1 MAYSD
6 SSWHKT
12 NELGFNSFGY
22 VVYMFGGPVSFAS
35 KLLKIVALSSAEAEY
50 AAASYTC
57 KEIEF
62 VRNLCT
68 DLGFPLKEQVVLAVD
83 NTAAVDIAYNL
94 GVTARTKHFNDAIH
108 FVRNLVDHKRL
119 CVKHV
124 ATDLQRADGFTK
136 PLDKRLFVP
145 WARLL
150 VR

>member
-1 MAYSD
+1 M
-6 SSWHKT
+6 
-12 NELGFNSFGY
+12 SFG
-22 VVYMFGGPVSFAS
+22 S

-68 DLGFPLKEQVVLAVD
+68 DLKLPLKEQVVLAVD
-83 NTAAVDIAYNL
+83 NKAAIDIAYNI
-94 GVTARTKHFNDAIH
+94 GVTGRTKHFTDAIH
-108 FVRNLVDHKRL
+108 YVRFLVDHKRL

-136 PLDKRLFVP
+136 PLDKRMFVS
-145 WARLL
+145 WVSAL